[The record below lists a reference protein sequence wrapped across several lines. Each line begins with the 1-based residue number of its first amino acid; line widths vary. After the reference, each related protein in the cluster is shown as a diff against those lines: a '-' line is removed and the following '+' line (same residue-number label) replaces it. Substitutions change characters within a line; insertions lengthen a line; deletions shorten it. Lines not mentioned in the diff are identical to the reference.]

1 MLLNFYCLKT
11 LKFHYF
17 STSIIKKIP
26 VVLKLETTIL
36 LIREAPL
43 NLRKKIILH
52 QGCNVVPLIRPLNS
66 VL

>member
-52 QGCNVVPLIRPLNS
+52 QG
-66 VL
+66 

>member
-36 LIREAPL
+36 LIGEGFVAQRFEMQSAP
-43 NLRKKIILH
+43 N
-52 QGCNVVPLIRPLNS
+52 
-66 VL
+66 